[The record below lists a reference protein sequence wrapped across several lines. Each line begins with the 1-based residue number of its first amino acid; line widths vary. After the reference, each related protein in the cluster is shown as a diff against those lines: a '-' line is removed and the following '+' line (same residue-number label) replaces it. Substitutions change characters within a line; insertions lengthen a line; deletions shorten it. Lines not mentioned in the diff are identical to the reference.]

1 MDKELLEKLYKN
13 NLLYLVLVSLISA
26 DTLISIENCEKSLE
40 SMVELEKLLPE
51 TDIPEE
57 EKIKIKEYIKKGFSI
72 IKSEKTRLK
81 GS

>member
-13 NLLYLVLVSLISA
+13 NLLNLVLVSLISA
-26 DTLISIENCEKSLE
+26 DTLISIEDCEKSWE

-72 IKSEKTRLK
+72 TKSEKTRLQ
-81 GS
+81 GC

>member
-26 DTLISIENCEKSLE
+26 DTLISIEDCEKSWK

>member
-26 DTLISIENCEKSLE
+26 DTLISIEDCEKSWK

-72 IKSEKTRLK
+72 IKREKTRLK
-81 GS
+81 GC